1 LLGGWVNAIQISAI
15 RWFASFIADE
25 WLTAKRTATDTNGNR
40 IPMSDQFQVSPW
52 RTREPA
58 SARVRT
64 MGKIANP
71 TINRIVAFG
80 RLNVTVTSV
89 LVAFGVKVAT
99 VRR

>member
-1 LLGGWVNAIQISAI
+1 
-15 RWFASFIADE
+15 
-25 WLTAKRTATDTNGNR
+25 
-40 IPMSDQFQVSPW
+40 
-52 RTREPA
+52 
-58 SARVRT
+58 